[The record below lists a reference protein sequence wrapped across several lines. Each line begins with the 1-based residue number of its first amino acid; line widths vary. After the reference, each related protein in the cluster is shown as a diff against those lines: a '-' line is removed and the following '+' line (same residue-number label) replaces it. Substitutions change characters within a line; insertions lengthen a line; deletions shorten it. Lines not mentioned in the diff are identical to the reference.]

1 MMRIIRAD
9 RFEDMRLRMEAE
21 DAALHNAVV
30 REVRGET
37 PAGVIA
43 ELTDG
48 YACKEHGTH
57 HGLVFD
63 GPQSSAIE
71 AVLRLYCPRDPA
83 TLDGAEIIAAERKR
97 QIEQEGWSEEHD
109 DTHKRGQLALAASC
123 YALPPYER
131 GRALDWPWDRKW
143 WKPTPDDRIR
153 ELAKAGALIAAE
165 IDRLK
170 RLASTEGP

>member
-1 MMRIIRAD
+1 MKRIIRAD
-9 RFEDMRLRMEAE
+9 RFENMRLRMDAE
-21 DAALHNAVV
+21 DAAVHNVV
-30 REVRGET
+30 VQEVPFDT
-37 PAGVIA
+37 PAGVTA
-43 ELTDG
+43 VLAGG
-48 YACKEHGTH
+48 YATEVYGTH
-57 HGLVFD
+57 QGLVFD
-63 GPQSSAIE
+63 GPQNAAIE

-109 DTHKRGQLALAASC
+109 DAHKWGELAWAATC
-123 YALPPYER
+123 YAMPPLDGR
-131 GRALDWPWDRKW
+131 GLNWPWDRKW

-170 RLASTEGP
+170 RLASSEGP